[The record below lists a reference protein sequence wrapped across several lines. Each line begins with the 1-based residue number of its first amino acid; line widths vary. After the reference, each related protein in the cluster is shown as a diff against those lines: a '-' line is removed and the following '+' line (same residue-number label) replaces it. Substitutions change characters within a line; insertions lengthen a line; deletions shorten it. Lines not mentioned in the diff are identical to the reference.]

1 MGEQHVQLLEQNV
14 KHNMEDIR
22 ELKKRVSKV
31 EENVFDLK
39 TNQQIAN
46 QSIAHVME
54 TLSELK
60 VGFKELDEKM
70 DENSSDQLK
79 AYKTVVWQVGGSIIA
94 TIIGGIILAV
104 FFVTVGLK

>member
-14 KHNMEDIR
+14 KHNSEDIR
-22 ELKKRVSKV
+22 ELKKRVSRM
-31 EENVFDLK
+31 EETIHDVK
-39 TNQQIAN
+39 ANQQIAN

-60 VGFKELDEKM
+60 AGFKELDTKM

-79 AYKTVVWQVGGSIIA
+79 QYKAVVWQVGGSIIA
-94 TIIGGIILAV
+94 TIIGGIVLAV
-104 FFVTVGLK
+104 FLFTVGLK